1 MLLRVS
7 AGHDGVDYDLSLVN
21 GAADAG
27 DGGIP
32 QGLGLVA
39 FAEAV
44 LGSDD
49 DLLRRHRNSLRTA
62 LGDAALVDAAGV
74 IANFN
79 AIDRVADAC
88 GIPLDSSTEEMTGE
102 MRADLGIDDFAVG
115 RQG

>member
-21 GAADAG
+21 GERGAR

-32 QGLGLVA
+32 RGQALVA

-44 LGSDD
+44 LGPDD
-49 DLLRRHRNSLRTA
+49 DLLRRQRTALQTA

-88 GIPLDSSTEEMTGE
+88 GIPLDSSTEEMTAE
-102 MRADLGIDDFAVG
+102 MRADLGIDDFSVD
-115 RQG
+115 R